1 MDYFNN
7 PDFMDEEDLRDM
19 IHDEDSD
26 HPIVFSDTEPE
37 LEYEEQYIR
46 EIIQGT
52 LSELENAVNTQP
64 IPEKVTLDSG
74 TVLKAL
80 QLLKAYTAMYD
91 ITYEDYTY
99 NYD

>member
-1 MDYFNN
+1 MDDMELYG
-7 PDFMDEEDLRDM
+7 EEEFDLAEYV
-19 IHDEDSD
+19 HDEDSD
-26 HPIVFSDTEPE
+26 HPIAFSDTEPE

-46 EIIQGT
+46 EIIQET

-64 IPEKVTLDSG
+64 IPEQVTLDSG

-91 ITYEDYTY
+91 ITYEDY
-99 NYD
+99 NYDYD